1 MRHGVRIVT
10 FAALVFFISSPAW
23 ARQVTSS
30 ISGVV
35 KDSAGGVVPGAM
47 VVVTNPDTGA
57 KFDAITNSTGT
68 FNVPALPTGRY
79 TVTVSLQ
86 GFKTTVLSDVRVQA
100 GVPANVTATLEVGGL
115 QETVMVKSEAT
126 ELINTRTATVTST
139 LNADQIAQLPTPTRD
154 LLLGG
159 VTMLVGVNFTG
170 IGARQGHGQRPAG
183 VVPEHHAGR
192 REQQRQLQ
200 QVHGRVLRAR
210 AAAAGRHRSRDGHD
224 GRGRRGRGRPRR
236 RLDQLH
242 DALGHESLHGQRV
255 RVLPRYLDEHQ
266 LLVQQERRQPAQ
278 RGAAEP
284 VRGAHRRADRDSRRL

>member
-1 MRHGVRIVT
+1 MRHGVRVVA
-10 FAALVFFISSPAW
+10 FVFLAFVISSPAW

-30 ISGVV
+30 IAGVV

-57 KFDAITNSTGT
+57 KFDTITNSTGT
-68 FNVPALPTGRY
+68 FNVPALQTGRY

-115 QETVMVKSEAT
+115 QETVNVKSEAT

-159 VTMLVGVNFTG
+159 VTFLVGVNFTG
-170 IGARQGHGQRPAG
+170 AARGNATVNGLPS
-183 VVPEHHAGR
+183 
-192 REQQRQLQ
+192 
-200 QVHGRVLRAR
+200 
-210 AAAAGRHRSRDGHD
+210 RS
-224 GRGRRGRGRPRR
+224 
-236 RLDQLH
+236 
-242 DALGHESLHGQRV
+242 
-255 RVLPRYLDEHQ
+255 
-266 LLVQQERRQPAQ
+266 
-278 RGAAEP
+278 
-284 VRGAHRRADRDSRRL
+284 